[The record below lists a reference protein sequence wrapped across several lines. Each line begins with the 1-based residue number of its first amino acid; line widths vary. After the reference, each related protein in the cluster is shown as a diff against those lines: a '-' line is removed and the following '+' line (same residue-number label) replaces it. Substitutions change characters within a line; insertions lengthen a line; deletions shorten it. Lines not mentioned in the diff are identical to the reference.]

1 MNAIFAI
8 ARRETSAYFASPIGW
23 ICLVLFSLLAGLFF
37 SIMLIG
43 YASQA
48 GEMGNMGQEENVTEM
63 LIQGLFGNLSVI
75 ALLMMPALTMGLIAA
90 DRRERSIELL
100 LTSPVTSAQI
110 VLGKFL
116 GGLGFATVMVLT
128 TLYVPISLVIMG
140 EPDPGVFYASY
151 GGFIVLMAV
160 FVSIGLFTSSVT
172 ENQLVALA
180 LGFSINLSVWI
191 MGWLGQLVKAGAL
204 KAVVEHISML
214 SHYEQLSKG
223 VVHTNDAVYFI
234 TVIGF
239 FLFAT
244 TQRVEALRW
253 R

>member
-37 SIMLIG
+37 SIMLIV
-43 YASQA
+43 YISQA
-48 GEMGNMGQEENVTEM
+48 AQMGSMGDEGNVTEGLM
-63 LIQGLFGNLSVI
+63 QGQFQQLSVV
-75 ALLMMPALTMGLIAA
+75 ALLMMPAVTMGLIAA
-90 DRRERSIELL
+90 DRRERSMELL

-116 GGLGFATVMVLT
+116 GGLGFATVMVLST
-128 TLYVPISLVIMG
+128 FYVPVYLVIMG

-151 GGFIVLMAV
+151 GGFMVLMAV

-191 MGWLGQLVKAGAL
+191 IGWLAGFLPASKL
-204 KAVVEHISML
+204 QAVIEHLSML
-214 SHYEQLSKG
+214 NHFEQLSKG

-234 TVIGF
+234 TVIAF